1 MNDPTKTDK
10 TQSEEETRDPLTDSV
25 DEVQAEPSPHQS
37 GFRARLR
44 SFLIRMQRNPPVKK
58 ELTKDRTR
66 SLTLLIG
73 ASVAAVLLFLGV
85 LSNPARSPMH
95 DVATR
100 TPNLGKPSTGAPS
113 TPAQG
118 SVTPLLN
125 ADVQSN
131 NSNSDQ
137 LSPADIRGTSRSSSE
152 PDEIGGAER
161 GPTNRATVGLP
172 RRVTTSTEPLNAA
185 PIVRPDPSADYRTNS
200 TGAPTYSYGGSAG
213 LRAGADSS
221 RTYGYSGAPITPTDT
236 RPDSPS
242 SVKSSIVFVR
252 TTSSTA
258 PIGSRTA
265 ATIPVT
271 ETSLLPPGTRLAAR
285 LEAAATTAVKTPVV
299 ASIEYNYERDG
310 VVIVP
315 AGAKVIGDVQQAS
328 AEGYVS
334 VRFHTLQMPN
344 GREEKI
350 EGTGVALDQTPLKGQ
365 VTGKNTGKKI
375 VSRTLSGVGTIA
387 AYMVGAGGAGLNRTI
402 TNETLLRDRVAGNIG
417 LAGEQELMNAAS
429 AQNISVTIPANTRF
443 YVVLQKAAV
452 NSTPPLTSQTAGNG
466 NTAQSG
472 GLPTVQEIREL
483 MELRREI
490 NRMYQ
495 ESNTARPQEEK
506 Q

>member
-1 MNDPTKTDK
+1 MNDPTKIDK
-10 TQSEEETRDPLTDSV
+10 TQSEEEMRDPSTDRV
-25 DEVQAEPSPHQS
+25 DDVQAEPSPHET

-44 SFLIRMQRNPPVKK
+44 SFLIRMQQKPPVKK

-100 TPNLGKPSTGAPS
+100 TQPNLGKPNTGSPS

-131 NSNSDQ
+131 NTNSDQ

-152 PDEIGGAER
+152 ADEIGGREP
-161 GPTNRATVGLP
+161 GSTNRATVGLP
-172 RRVTTSTEPLNAA
+172 RRVTATTEPLNAA

-200 TGAPTYSYGGSAG
+200 TGAPTYSHGGSVG

-221 RTYGYSGAPITPTDT
+221 RTYGYSGAPLAPTDT

-271 ETSLLPPGTRLAAR
+271 ETSLLPPGTRLVAR
-285 LEAAATTAVKTPVV
+285 FEAATTTAVKTPVV

-310 VVIVP
+310 MVIVP
-315 AGAKVIGDVQQAS
+315 AGAKAIGDVQQAS

-350 EGTGVALDQTPLKGQ
+350 EGTAVALDQRPLKGQ

-387 AYMVGAGGAGLNRTI
+387 AYAVGAGGAGLNRTI
-402 TNETLLRDRVAGNIG
+402 TNETLLRDRIAGNIG
-417 LAGEQELMNAAS
+417 LAGEQELMNAAY

-452 NSTPPLTSQTAGNG
+452 NSTTPPTSQTAG